1 MFSHS
6 VSNVGSSAP
15 TSITPSEC
23 GDHADTNFQEDPR
36 RRSSHLRHLAA
47 AAGASEARARASR
60 VQQFSVPYSLS
71 GNSSTALSLQSQ
83 HSVPLELSSSPPPH
97 TPGLRRTQ
105 SFRQLPQSLPQGHS
119 LFAMNENAV
128 DVGDFNEDFVIDE
141 VSPSEDERFAESVIR
156 GHGEFKLCSTMQTY
170 LSFNE
175 VSWTSIQVLLV
186 LHHILPPCLP
196 PHNVSLCF
204 VLHQVFILLRRYRGC
219 RSSTPSAEPCPSPA
233 RQCTAPCST

>member
-6 VSNVGSSAP
+6 VSNTGSLAP
-15 TSITPSEC
+15 TSLAPSEC

-36 RRSSHLRHLAA
+36 QQSSHLRHLAA

-60 VQQFSVPYSLS
+60 VQQSSASYSLS
-71 GNSSTALSLQSQ
+71 GNSSASPSLQSQ
-83 HSVPLELSSSPPPH
+83 HSVPHELSSSPPPC
-97 TPGLRRTQ
+97 TPGLQRMQ

-119 LFAMNENAV
+119 LFATNENAV
-128 DVGDFNEDFVIDE
+128 DVRDFNEDPVIDE
-141 VSPSEDERFAESVIR
+141 VSPSEDEHFAESVIH
-156 GHGEFKLCSTMQTY
+156 GHGKFKLCSTMQTY

-175 VSWTSIQVLLV
+175 VPRTSIQILLV
-186 LHHILPPCLP
+186 LHHILLPCLL